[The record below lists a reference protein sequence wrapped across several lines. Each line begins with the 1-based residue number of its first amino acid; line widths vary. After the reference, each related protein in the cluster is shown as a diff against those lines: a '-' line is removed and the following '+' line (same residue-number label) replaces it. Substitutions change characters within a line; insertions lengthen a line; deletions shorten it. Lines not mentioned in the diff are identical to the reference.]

1 MSTSYRALRLRADEE
16 PRCEIVQVSV
26 EELSAG
32 NVVIAPEFSAINY
45 KDAMAATGTAP
56 ILRVP
61 TLIGG
66 IDAAGTVVSSEDEK
80 FTVGQAVLVT
90 GCGLSETRD
99 GGFAERLRVPGEVLI
114 DIPPPFTPRSAAIL
128 GTAGFTAML
137 AIERLQEN
145 QVTPDKGPILV
156 TGASG
161 GVGSLA
167 VLLLSRLGY
176 PTIAMTGKTEA
187 HEALRALGADE
198 IREPFD
204 LSADPDGLAKAE
216 IAGAIDN
223 LGGNALPLLVRMT
236 QPWGSVVSIGRATG
250 NEFRG
255 SVIPFII
262 RGVSILG
269 VTSANCPMERRR
281 HAWGQ
286 LFEILRPEDL
296 EPLVA
301 DTIDLEDLPEQFP
314 QYIKGHGRGR
324 TLVRLDKNTS

>member
-1 MSTSYRALRLRADEE
+1 MSDSYRALRLRAEEE
-16 PRCEIVQVSV
+16 PRCEIVQVTV
-26 EELSAG
+26 DELSPG
-32 NVVIAPEFSAINY
+32 DVVVAPEFSAINY
-45 KDAMAATGTAP
+45 KDAMAATGKAP

-66 IDAAGTVVSSEDEK
+66 IDAAGTVVHSENERFK
-80 FTVGQAVLVT
+80 PGQPVLVT

-99 GGFAERLRVPGEVLI
+99 GGFAERLRVPGDSLI
-114 DIPPPFTPRSAAIL
+114 DIPAPFTPRSAAIL

-137 AIERLQEN
+137 AIERLQESH
-145 QVTPDKGPILV
+145 VTPDAGPILV

-161 GVGSLA
+161 GVGTVA
-167 VLLLSRLGY
+167 VLLLGRSGY
-176 PTIAMTGKTEA
+176 TTIAMTGKAEA
-187 HEALRALGADE
+187 HETLRALGASE

-223 LGGNALPLLVRMT
+223 LGGKAVPLLVRMT
-236 QPWGSVVSIGRATG
+236 RPWGSVVSIGRATG
-250 NEFRG
+250 NEFQG

-269 VTSANCPMERRR
+269 VTSANCPMDRRR
-281 HAWGQ
+281 RAWAQ
-286 LFEILRPEDL
+286 LFKTLKPEDL

-301 DTIDLEDLPEQFP
+301 DTIDLEDLPERFP
-314 QYIKGHGRGR
+314 QYIQGQGRGR
-324 TLVRLDKNTS
+324 TLVRLNPPQG